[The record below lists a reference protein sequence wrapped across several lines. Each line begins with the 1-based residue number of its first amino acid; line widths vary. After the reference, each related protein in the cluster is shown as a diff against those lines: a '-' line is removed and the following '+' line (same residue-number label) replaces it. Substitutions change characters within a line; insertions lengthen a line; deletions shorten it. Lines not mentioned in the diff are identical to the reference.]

1 MMLGLKGFIQ
11 MCSFAFENDTKTQTV
26 KNIIAVILNNAV
38 QKQTMRERN
47 KGHDAKEALKM
58 Q

>member
-1 MMLGLKGFIQ
+1 MIPRH
-11 MCSFAFENDTKTQTV
+11 STV

-38 QKQTMRERN
+38 QKQTTRER
-47 KGHDAKEALKM
+47 KEGHDAKEALKM